1 MAETET
7 GRQLGVAVREALAP
21 AAGYLALVTLNNPA
35 GSADELL
42 RRPDTSAVLADAL
55 GAARDAAIAVVQ
67 QEWFAAGAA
76 PDSLYQHLLSDVSR
90 TFDALSH
97 LRGLVR
103 HAHASVPL
111 RWFVPGAS
119 TPGANPAMEAAAER
133 SAAVRDAILGWAR
146 QAALRTRMTVS
157 MAEGAGLAHAALAD
171 AMAREAAGE
180 RLEKRWRAQRG
191 CCMWCRRLDGI
202 TIGLHESFAP
212 YLGGP
217 VAVPVAQ
224 ARRVATPAGE
234 RRFGLPKGAPLIYTH
249 PPRLYHEELQG
260 PLLHPF
266 CRCRLEITR
275 AGGPATSAGG
285 KHGGAGQPGHEGFL
299 TAAAIR
305 AIPEDQYQAQL
316 AFMQAAVHELGA
328 VLRKMSEGRR
338 A

>member
-7 GRQLGVAVREALAP
+7 GRQLGAAVREALAP

-35 GSADELL
+35 GSADDLL
-42 RRPDTSAVLADAL
+42 RRPDTDAVLSDAL
-55 GAARDAAIAVVQ
+55 EAARDAVTAVVE
-67 QEWFAAGAA
+67 QEWFAAGAQA
-76 PDSLYQHLLSDVSR
+76 NSLYRHLLADVSR
-90 TFDALSH
+90 TFDALAH

-103 HAHASVPL
+103 HAHASVPP
-111 RWFVPGAS
+111 RWFVQGAS
-119 TPGANPAMEAAAER
+119 TPGSNPVMEAAAER
-133 SAAVRDAILGWAR
+133 SEAVRDAILGWAR

-157 MAEGAGLAHAALAD
+157 MAEGAGQAHAALGD
-171 AMAREAAGE
+171 ALEREAAGE

-191 CCMWCRRLDGI
+191 CCMWCRKLNGV

-217 VAVPVAQ
+217 VAVPKSQV
-224 ARRVATPAGE
+224 RRVSSAAGE
-234 RRFGLPKGAPLIYTH
+234 RRFGLPRGTQIIYTH
-249 PPRLYHEELQG
+249 PPRLYHGDLQG

-275 AGGPATSAGG
+275 AGGSAQPAGG
-285 KHGGAGQPGHEGFL
+285 RHGHEQAGHEGFL

-305 AIPEDQYQAQL
+305 AIPEDQYLAQR

-328 VLRKMSEGRR
+328 VLRKMSEDHRG
-338 A
+338 